1 MAIAC
6 KQCAAE
12 LEESTAVCSHC
23 GTAVSVPEPAP
34 IQAQDSSPE
43 QSWAPT
49 FSTGNDLEGIGGW
62 LILVAIGLAIG
73 PFTLLYG
80 VFTDLQVFFGARFQ
94 AGLAH
99 LPGLTSLILFEA
111 VSNTI
116 FLFALIVL
124 NVMFY
129 GKKRAFPRLMIAYL
143 AFNCVVILI
152 DHFGALRYNPHAGSL
167 AVLRSV
173 VGTFVWIPYYVVSER
188 VKATFVQ

>member
-1 MAIAC
+1 MRR
-6 KQCAAE
+6 
-12 LEESTAVCSHC
+12 
-23 GTAVSVPEPAP
+23 G
-34 IQAQDSSPE
+34 
-43 QSWAPT
+43 
-49 FSTGNDLEGIGGW
+49 
-62 LILVAIGLAIG
+62 
-73 PFTLLYG
+73 
-80 VFTDLQVFFGARFQ
+80 Q
-94 AGLAH
+94 AGWH
-99 LPGLTSLILFEA
+99 LSFFRPLLFEA